1 MKCPN
6 CNGEIK
12 LGEKYCG
19 RCGNPVPDE
28 KSGKDEKKTGKKNAK
43 QNRSSGKK
51 EKSGK
56 NGKKGLFLPL
66 GLGILCV
73 LIIVVVGLV
82 VTPKQ
87 TTAGKLQEKMDLGNN
102 YLEKADYVKAKAAFS
117 EALEIDEKSPEAALG
132 MADAYNGQKKPDQ
145 ALKYLKKASQ
155 NVKTASEEKDA
166 THVPKDTADFS
177 SHYEKSCNETA
188 DQYKSSNNI
197 SKQQETKEVIKEFKT
212 IVIYVPEK
220 NPSTDTPVPAKK
232 ETKKTSKQMA
242 KQKTKEKV
250 TPEETKD
257 SEDPLGPTE
266 KKADDAGKAV
276 VTTEPEEEPT
286 VTPESPTPTP
296 EEAIA
301 VPEDEVT
308 PTPTE
313 VMPTP
318 TEITPTPTVLTPTPT
333 PKEEFGIPVAE
344 EEYVYDPATDT
355 GTYVPVGED
364 TGDSGQTVNK
374 PDTSANT
381 SIGEIPTTE
390 TPVAEVPAAE
400 TPAQEE
406 AKEDSA
412 EGENADEKNADGE
425 MVETEVTVEEDGEE
439 STAEAVDE
447 KEILDDYSDTIL
459 EKTPRV
465 DLNGKDIPY
474 TYGDV
479 SAVNAALNGVFGM
492 QRSDL
497 DKDGKPELLV
507 IAMQNGKMTFT
518 VYRVVD
524 GEVKAD
530 ATVNA
535 TDGIGTALPEADYG
549 FTQECFGKED
559 DAGWTVGFASYVYG
573 TDAGD
578 GTPTTK
584 FSIEAYKLHADGTT
598 IQLTEE
604 DAASLVGI
612 DLTGDLS
619 TVFDPLSDG
628 LATTENGL
636 QDLVSIVGNLS
647 AGSENLGINVKDYTV
662 FEQ

>member
-6 CNGEIK
+6 CNGDIK

-28 KSGKDEKKTGKKNAK
+28 KSGKDEKKTGKK
-43 QNRSSGKK
+43 
-51 EKSGK
+51 
-56 NGKKGLFLPL
+56 
-66 GLGILCV
+66 
-73 LIIVVVGLV
+73 
-82 VTPKQ
+82 
-87 TTAGKLQEKMDLGNN
+87 N

-177 SHYEKSCNETA
+177 SHYEKSCNET
-188 DQYKSSNNI
+188 
-197 SKQQETKEVIKEFKT
+197 
-212 IVIYVPEK
+212 
-220 NPSTDTPVPAKK
+220 
-232 ETKKTSKQMA
+232 
-242 KQKTKEKV
+242 V

-647 AGSENLGINVKDYTV
+647 AGSENLGINVKDHTV

>member
-1 MKCPN
+1 MP
-6 CNGEIK
+6 
-12 LGEKYCG
+12 
-19 RCGNPVPDE
+19 PP
-28 KSGKDEKKTGKKNAK
+28 
-43 QNRSSGKK
+43 
-51 EKSGK
+51 
-56 NGKKGLFLPL
+56 
-66 GLGILCV
+66 
-73 LIIVVVGLV
+73 
-82 VTPKQ
+82 
-87 TTAGKLQEKMDLGNN
+87 
-102 YLEKADYVKAKAAFS
+102 
-117 EALEIDEKSPEAALG
+117 
-132 MADAYNGQKKPDQ
+132 
-145 ALKYLKKASQ
+145 
-155 NVKTASEEKDA
+155 
-166 THVPKDTADFS
+166 
-177 SHYEKSCNETA
+177 
-188 DQYKSSNNI
+188 
-197 SKQQETKEVIKEFKT
+197 
-212 IVIYVPEK
+212 
-220 NPSTDTPVPAKK
+220 TD
-232 ETKKTSKQMA
+232 
-242 KQKTKEKV
+242 
-250 TPEETKD
+250 
-257 SEDPLGPTE
+257 
-266 KKADDAGKAV
+266 
-276 VTTEPEEEPT
+276 
-286 VTPESPTPTP
+286 
-296 EEAIA
+296 
-301 VPEDEVT
+301 
-308 PTPTE
+308 
-313 VMPTP
+313 
-318 TEITPTPTVLTPTPT
+318 ITPTPTVLTPTPT

-647 AGSENLGINVKDYTV
+647 AGSENLGINVKDHTV